1 MYIPL
6 TFEGA
11 LQKCLYASGGTEGF
25 FVSGSQQWKFHW
37 FTSSANFTIDK
48 GSISDA
54 RIYVISGAGG
64 GATGQVNSIGAGGG
78 GGGGINSTSNA
89 ILYKGTYQIIV
100 GKGGAGGSGTQSNGS
115 SGVASSF
122 IGQNI
127 NLSAAGGGGGTFGS
141 GTTGGTSGNG
151 FSGGISNSS
160 NGGGGG
166 GAFGTGSNATS
177 TKAGNGGIGLSLQ
190 VSEAYVNPDTYS
202 FGCGGGGYN
211 AVSTNQPGVSC
222 NGVNYGAGGD
232 GTTNG
237 SNGANYYGM
246 GGGAGYTSAGD
257 GGSGSVII
265 QYPITNYCANYFNRT
280 GSCDCRQIT
289 FDASDA
295 EDFYPTLT
303 GSYFYM
309 PCGGTSYVTGS
320 LSAYAPITVCANSG
334 SLFVGSSGQQGFELG
349 YVTGSSLIWPQCS
362 TGSLGYPEVCTSPAV
377 FTSSCTSSLFTYFK
391 PGGPGTAGYAYYVN
405 RNSNTASYTLFTEI
419 ANKPSDKI
427 GAYTCQSTIASN
439 PSGSSSNVVRY
450 DGAKCLI
457 LNYTETLSGP
467 SFVQRLFWSDCAG
480 TARSASFNFPGSVN
494 YNFTASFAL
503 SSPYFTDSTGG
514 GRQPDLNIVSVGN
527 TYTGSGLPNCGC
539 P

>member
-54 RIYVISGAGG
+54 RIYVIGGGGAGG
-64 GATGQVNSIGAGGG
+64 RGDTFPVINGASGGG
-78 GGGGINSTSNA
+78 GGGVTYTTNA
-89 ILYKGTYQIIV
+89 ILYKGTYQIVV
-100 GKGGAGGSGTQSNGS
+100 GKGASDTLSENTAGDSGFP
-115 SGVASSF
+115 SSF
-122 IGQNI
+122 IGTNI
-127 NLSAAGGGGGTFGS
+127 NLSAAGGGGGGVGS
-141 GTTGGTSGNG
+141 TGVGGTSGNG
-151 FSGGISNSS
+151 FAGGTSNGTR
-160 NGGGGG
+160 GGGGG
-166 GAFGTGSNATS
+166 GSTGVGGNATS
-177 TKAGNGGIGLSLQ
+177 TLAGSGGPGLSLQ
-190 VSEAYVNPDTYS
+190 VSEPAANPTDTWQ
-202 FGCGGGGYN
+202 FGVGGGGTRN
-211 AVSTNQPGVSC
+211 NS
-222 NGVNYGAGGD
+222 
-232 GTTNG
+232 GTG
-237 SNGANYYGM
+237 KGANYYGN
-246 GGGAGYTSAGD
+246 GGGGCADTTDSS

-289 FDASDA
+289 FDASD
-295 EDFYPTLT
+295 EFDFYPTLT

-320 LSAYAPITVCANSG
+320 LYAYAPITVCANSG
-334 SLFVGSSGQQGFELG
+334 SFFAGKYGESGYTLG
-349 YVTGSSLIWPQCS
+349 YVTGSSLSLQCS
-362 TGSLGYPEVCTSPAV
+362 TGSLGYPQVCTSPNI

-391 PGGPGTAGYAYYVN
+391 PGGPGKDAYTYFVG
-405 RNSNTASYTLFTEI
+405 RNSNSISYVYFTEI
-419 ANKPSDKI
+419 ANKSSDKI

-439 PSGSSSNVVRY
+439 LSGSSNDIVRY
-450 DGAKCLI
+450 DGAKCLV
-457 LNYTETLSGP
+457 LNYTETIAA
-467 SFVQRLFWSDCAG
+467 SFVQRLFWYDCAG

-503 SSPYFTDSTGG
+503 GSPYFTDFPST

-527 TYTGSGLPNCGC
+527 TYTGSGLPDCGC